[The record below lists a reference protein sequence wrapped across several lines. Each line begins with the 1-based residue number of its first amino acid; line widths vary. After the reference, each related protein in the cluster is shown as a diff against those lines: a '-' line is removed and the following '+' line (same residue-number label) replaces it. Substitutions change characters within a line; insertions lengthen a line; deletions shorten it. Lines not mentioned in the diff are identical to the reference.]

1 MAPTTIQIAKI
12 PKKVSRGLQSPD
24 FFAEQPVIGIML
36 FLLFSLIF
44 GVLAYYV
51 QQKGALVQWD
61 LAMENRMHEMAL
73 NSSPWIKNIMLA
85 GYYIGMQGYMAIG
98 FFLALYFVLKK
109 FWKEFFMVVILYA
122 GQSILFCFLTKY
134 FARPRPVFTEQ
145 IGAIIKY
152 PSFPSGH
159 MMSSVI
165 CFGLIAY
172 FFVPKISS
180 QFWKATMIIF
190 SVLMVLFIGYSRFFM
205 GAHYL
210 TDIAAGLAVGVA
222 WTSLVIMLTE
232 LSNIKGGHK
241 HVKEKENY
249 SC

>member
-1 MAPTTIQIAKI
+1 
-12 PKKVSRGLQSPD
+12 
-24 FFAEQPVIGIML
+24 
-36 FLLFSLIF
+36 
-44 GVLAYYV
+44 
-51 QQKGALVQWD
+51 
-61 LAMENRMHEMAL
+61 
-73 NSSPWIKNIMLA
+73 MLA

-98 FFLALYFVLKK
+98 FFLALYFVFKK

-122 GQSILFCFLTKY
+122 GQSILFYCLTKY
-134 FARPRPVFTEQ
+134 FARPRPEFIEN
-145 IGAIIKY
+145 IGAVIKY

-180 QFWKATMIIF
+180 RFWKAMMIIF